1 MNARVWFV
9 LLAASILAPCL
20 MGQWVKPAAKVD
32 LNGPAPRTGDGKP
45 DLSGFWTSA
54 VKFNSNLATDLA
66 PDAVKMTPWGQ
77 ALYDQRVATNSQS
90 DPENVCL
97 PSGTPRINAAGGFP
111 NRILQTPGMVVILYE
126 IKMLYRT
133 VFLDGRTVQKE
144 ANPTWMGYSTGS
156 WDGDTLVVRTTGFN
170 DKTWLDDRGHPHSE
184 SLVVTE
190 RYRRPDYGHLF
201 IDITIEDPV
210 AYKEPWTV
218 TEDLRLD
225 PDGDLIEYVCIEN
238 ERDARHLVAK

>member
-1 MNARVWFV
+1 MGIRLLLA
-9 LLAASILAPCL
+9 LLAAPLLHA
-20 MGQWVKPAAKVD
+20 QWVKPPSKAD
-32 LNGPAPRTGDGKP
+32 LNGPAPRTADGKP
-45 DLSGFWTSA
+45 DLSGMWVSSVKYNTSLA
-54 VKFNSNLATDLA
+54 VDLA

-77 ALYDQRVATNSQS
+77 ALFDERVRTNSQA

-111 NRILQTPGMVVILYE
+111 NRLIQTREMVVILYE

-133 VFLDGRTVQKE
+133 IFLDGRTLQKD
-144 ANPTWMGYSTGS
+144 ANPTWMGYSTAS
-156 WDGDTLVVRTTGFN
+156 WDGDALVVRTTGFN
-170 DKTWLDDRGHPHSE
+170 DKTWLDDKGHPHSE
-184 SLVVTE
+184 ALVVTE

-201 IDITIEDPV
+201 IDITIDDPV
-210 AYKEPWTV
+210 AYEKPWTA

-238 ERDARHLVAK
+238 ERDAGHLVDK